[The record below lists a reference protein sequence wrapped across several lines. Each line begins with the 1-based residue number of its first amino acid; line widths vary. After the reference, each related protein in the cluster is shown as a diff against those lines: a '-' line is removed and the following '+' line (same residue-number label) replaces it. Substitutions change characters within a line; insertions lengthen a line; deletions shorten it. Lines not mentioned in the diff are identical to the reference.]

1 MSVSAAPK
9 RITIEQWKRDWASRD
24 ERYELVDGLPTLAPT
39 EDYRNLNATARLTAL
54 FINALKSSRWWF
66 APHGGVTIRE
76 GARPTVRIPDLAVV
90 RRTEEE
96 GHLRRAGDVA
106 VVVEVVSPSSKRTDR
121 IVKRREYASARI
133 SAYLIVEVLG
143 ERPHLTLLTNPNGQ
157 DYASETTGDTLTLHI
172 DGQDITVHA
181 TDLT

>member
-1 MSVSAAPK
+1 MSVSATPK
-9 RITIEQWKRDWASRD
+9 RITIEQWKRDWATRD
-24 ERYELVDGLPTLAPT
+24 ERYELVYGVATLAPT
-39 EDYRNLNATARLTAL
+39 EDYRNLNATARLIAL
-54 FINALKSSRWWF
+54 FVNALDSLRWWF
-66 APHGGVTIRE
+66 APHGGVTLRE
-76 GARPTVRIPDLAVV
+76 GTRPTVRIPDFAVV

-143 ERPHLTLLTNPNGQ
+143 EKPHLTLLTNPSGQ
-157 DYASETTGDTLTLHI
+157 DYATETAGHTLTLHV

-181 TDLT
+181 LDLT